1 MRKIPVTLLLALLA
15 SGSAF
20 AQSDSALPSLGRG
33 INFGNMLE
41 APREGD
47 WGRKVEES
55 DIDRV
60 AAAGFDT
67 IRLPVRFSN
76 HAETTPPYR
85 LDPVFLARI
94 DHIVDRAL
102 ADHLNIILDQHNYS
116 QLTGDKLDP
125 NEAPVDP
132 ALTEDRMVA
141 LWSQIALHFRGRPKS
156 VVFELMNEP
165 HKDMTAERWN
175 RLIPRILTAIRA
187 EEPHRAVIVGP
198 TDWNNAKDLAKLD
211 IPQDPALIVTIHNY
225 EPFDFT
231 HQGAGWVDH
240 PPPLGT
246 RCCDEKQIARLTAP
260 LDIAVAWGK
269 EHHVPIY
276 LGEFGAYDRADLE
289 SRVNFTRAMRE
300 AAEQRGL
307 SWAYWEYNS
316 GFGLYDPKAGQ
327 WIAPLKD
334 ALLTR

>member
-1 MRKIPVTLLLALLA
+1 VA
-15 SGSAF
+15 SGCTTPQTDHS
-20 AQSDSALPSLGRG
+20 LPALGRG

-41 APREGD
+41 SPREGD
-47 WGRKVEES
+47 WGRKVEDS

-76 HAETTPPYR
+76 HADMAPPYR

-116 QLTGDKLDP
+116 QLTGDPLDAH
-125 NEAPVDP
+125 EAAVDP
-132 ALTEDRMVA
+132 ALVEDRMIA
-141 LWSQIALHFRGRPKS
+141 LWSQIAGHFHGRPKS
-156 VVFELMNEP
+156 VLFELMNEP

-175 RLIPRILTAIRA
+175 RLMPRILKAVRA
-187 EEPHRAVIVGP
+187 KEPDRAVIVGP

-211 IPQDPALIVTIHNY
+211 LPEDPALIVTIHNY

-231 HQGAGWVDH
+231 HQGAKWVEH
-240 PPPLGT
+240 TPPLGKT
-246 RCCDEKQIARLTAP
+246 CCDEKQIARLTAP

-276 LGEFGAYDRADLE
+276 LGEFGAYNRADLD
-289 SRVNFTRAMRE
+289 SRVNFTRAMRQ
-300 AAEQRGL
+300 AAEDRGL
-307 SWAYWEYNS
+307 SWAYWEYNA
-316 GFGLYDPKAGQ
+316 GFGLYNPKAGQ
-327 WIAPLKD
+327 WVEPLKE
-334 ALLTR
+334 ALLPR